1 MINISNLKEAS
12 FLKILP

>member
-12 FLKILP
+12 FLKTSP